1 MTRDS
6 FRSRT
11 VIAHRAC
18 GFSHEA
24 AIPVIGM
31 QPVADLDLP
40 WHFRMMIKTAVTDNR
55 VLATRDHGK
64 LRWNAA
70 AIPAHN
76 FLDESD
82 RLFGFGKTPNEKRM
96 KSGLANKS
104 AMAFTSSSRKER
116 RIRRE

>member
-1 MTRDS
+1 VNQRDDARQ
-6 FRSRT
+6 FPIAKT

-31 QPVADLDLP
+31 QAIPDLDLP
-40 WHFRMMIKTAVTDNR
+40 WHFSMMIKTAVTDNR
-55 VLATRDHGK
+55 VLATWDHGK
-64 LRWNAA
+64 LRWNAG

-82 RLFGFGKTPNEKRM
+82 RLFAFDE
-96 KSGLANKS
+96 S
-104 AMAFTSSSRKER
+104 A
-116 RIRRE
+116 